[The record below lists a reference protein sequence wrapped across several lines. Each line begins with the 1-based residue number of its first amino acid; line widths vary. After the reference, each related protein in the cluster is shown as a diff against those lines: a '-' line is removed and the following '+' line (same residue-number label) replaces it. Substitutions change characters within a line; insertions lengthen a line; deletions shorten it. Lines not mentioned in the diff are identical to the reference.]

1 MVKTVGGVHALGYKI
16 ITYLHCNPA
25 IFPMR
30 GIYVRIKQA
39 NKAFSLRLKSMLPTW
54 LVLLCTD
61 SLGDSGGVILWSR
74 PRYLDHQRHF
84 CDHPRQH
91 DLDQKHKYAHG
102 CLTNL
107 FSATMSSA
115 SLPRCRWSPIEE
127 RLPLGA
133 CWASAP

>member
-1 MVKTVGGVHALGYKI
+1 MVKTAGGVHALGYKI
-16 ITYLHCNPA
+16 IIFTA
-25 IFPMR
+25 ILPYFR
-30 GIYVRIKQA
+30 FQYVRVKQA
-39 NKAFSLRLKSMLPTW
+39 NKALSLRLNSMLPTW